1 MRTNHRDGLTK
12 FKKMATRIRLA
23 RHGRK
28 KRAFYHIVVADTRS
42 PRDGK
47 FIEKLGTYNPN
58 TNPATINI
66 NFDSAV
72 TWLLK
77 GAQPSDTARAILSYK
92 GVMMKK
98 HLLAGVAK
106 GAFNEEEAEKR
117 FIAWMESK
125 EAQVADKKESLKKTA
140 LDAEKAAL
148 DAEKAKSAERATAIA
163 LKKSEMVD
171 DTSNKE
177 EGAEEVKNEENP
189 PAQEEEK
196 TEETTEEVK
205 NEENPPA
212 QEEEKTEETT
222 EEVKNEENPP
232 AQEEEKTEEA

>member
-1 MRTNHRDGLTK
+1 
-12 FKKMATRIRLA
+12 MATRIRLA

-72 TWLLK
+72 TWLIK

-106 GAFNEEEAEKR
+106 GAFSEEEAEKR
-117 FIAWMESK
+117 FASWMESK
-125 EAQVADKKESLKKTA
+125 EAQVSDKKESLKKIA

-148 DAEKAKSAERATAIA
+148 DAEKTKSTERATAIA

-177 EGAEEVKNEENP
+177 ETAEEVKNEENP

-196 TEETTEEVK
+196 TEE
-205 NEENPPA
+205 A
-212 QEEEKTEETT
+212 
-222 EEVKNEENPP
+222 
-232 AQEEEKTEEA
+232 